1 MIRLLLSLL
10 LVNLL
15 FSCKPASKEVSL
27 ILPPKKMQVVLW
39 DFIRIDTY
47 DADIASK
54 NKKLKDTLDNI
65 SRQNALFK
73 HHQITKQAF
82 ENSLT
87 YYKNHPQEF
96 LPILDSILTMQ
107 DRSKTYEPFNLNF

>member
-1 MIRLLLSLL
+1 
-10 LVNLL
+10 
-15 FSCKPASKEVSL
+15 
-27 ILPPKKMQVVLW
+27 MQVVLW

-54 NKKLKDTLDNI
+54 NKKLKDTIDNI

>member
-39 DFIRIDTY
+39 DFILIDTY
-47 DADIASK
+47 EAEIA
-54 NKKLKDTLDNI
+54 
-65 SRQNALFK
+65 
-73 HHQITKQAF
+73 
-82 ENSLT
+82 
-87 YYKNHPQEF
+87 
-96 LPILDSILTMQ
+96 
-107 DRSKTYEPFNLNF
+107 